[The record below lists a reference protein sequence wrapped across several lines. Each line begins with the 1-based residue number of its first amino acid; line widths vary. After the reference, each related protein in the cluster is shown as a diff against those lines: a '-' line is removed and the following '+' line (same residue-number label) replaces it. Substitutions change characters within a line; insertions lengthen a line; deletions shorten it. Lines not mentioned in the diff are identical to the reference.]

1 MLRHD
6 FSDETPRDD
15 RPVWVLEILAK
26 MAIII
31 EKQERMIMVDLTQL
45 KTMADRLQA
54 SDTAILAV
62 LQSVKDQNTALAA
75 QLAAITT
82 GDPTSQ
88 AAVDAIA
95 KELSDSA
102 DGIDAAV
109 TANTA
114 VPNLAPS
121 PAATPATAPATA

>member
-1 MLRHD
+1 MRERQK
-6 FSDETPRDD
+6 FFAERPRMND
-15 RPVWVLEILAK
+15 RPPWVDEVFET

-31 EKQERMIMVDLTQL
+31 IEKLEEIMIDTTQL
-45 KTMADRLQA
+45 KAMADRLQA
-54 SDTAILAV
+54 SDTAVLAV
-62 LQSVKDQNTALAA
+62 LQNVKDQNTALAA
-75 QLAAITT
+75 QLAAINT

-88 AAVDAIA
+88 AAIDAIA

-121 PAATPATAPATA
+121 PAPAVTG